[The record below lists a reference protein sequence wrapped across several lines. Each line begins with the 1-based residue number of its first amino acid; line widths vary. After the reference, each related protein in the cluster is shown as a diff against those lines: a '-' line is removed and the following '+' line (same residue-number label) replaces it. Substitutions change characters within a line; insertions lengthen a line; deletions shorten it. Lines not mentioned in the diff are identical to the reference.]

1 MRNIQDSPSDQAA
14 AQLTVA
20 ATALAF
26 GMPLVDIFGRRRLA
40 AHEIFLRQMS
50 MYLLNTVFDF
60 NLSRVARVF
69 ARDRT
74 TVRHAC
80 QLIEDQRDS
89 AALDET
95 LIVLEKFLA
104 QSLSL
109 QTPTITAAQ
118 L

>member
-1 MRNIQDSPSDQAA
+1 MLEKKDPISDKAQAH
-14 AQLTVA
+14 LTVA
-20 ATALAF
+20 VTALAF
-26 GMPLVDIFGRRRLA
+26 GVPMVDVFARRRLA
-40 AHEIFLRQMS
+40 SSEIFLRQMS

-89 AALDET
+89 AAFDET
-95 LIVLEKFLA
+95 LAVLEGFLQQA
-104 QSLSL
+104 RTLEAGQ
-109 QTPTITAAQ
+109 
-118 L
+118 

>member
-1 MRNIQDSPSDQAA
+1 MRKTKDPISDKAQAH
-14 AQLTVA
+14 LTVA
-20 ATALAF
+20 ITALAF
-26 GMPLVDIFGRRRLA
+26 GVPMVDVFARQRLSSS
-40 AHEIFLRQMS
+40 EIFLRQMS

-89 AALDET
+89 AAFDET
-95 LIVLEKFLA
+95 LTLLEGYLQ
-104 QSLSL
+104 QSRALEPE
-109 QTPTITAAQ
+109 Q
-118 L
+118 